1 MCFSSPKPPKVQ
13 PLPPERAQ
21 ARAPV
26 NVASNK
32 ARSGAITSNEV
43 GGNYTRKTVVNA
55 AGYQNAKRKTAVLGG
70 TEQVVLGL
78 EG

>member
-1 MCFSSPKPPKVQ
+1 MCFSSPKPPPVQ
-13 PLPPERAQ
+13 PLPPERSR

-32 ARSGAITSNEV
+32 AGQRAITSNEV
-43 GGNYTRKTVVNA
+43 GGNYTRSTVVNPR
-55 AGYQNAKRKTAVLGG
+55 GYDNKKRKTAVLGG
-70 TEQVVLGL
+70 TEQVVLGV